1 MTPDSE
7 TSYFNNWFSI
17 EKVEKESGMR
27 IRCVEK
33 YIDAEQLFIAIST
46 IKEKSR
52 IKFCIRILKPEGA
65 HEMISYILGEYSCI
79 FCKMHGV
86 SRVWKSAKTYY
97 VPCSVIDDA
106 VWGEKGWEGFSS
118 GQTDSDM
125 SKAWKQCS

>member
-7 TSYFNNWFSI
+7 TSYFNNWFPI
-17 EKVEKESGMR
+17 EKVEKESEMR

-33 YIDAEQLFIAIST
+33 YIDAERLFMAIST

-65 HEMISYILGEYSCI
+65 GEIMSYILGEYSCI
-79 FCKMHGV
+79 FYKMHGV

-97 VPCSVIDDA
+97 VIGGA
-106 VWGEKGWEGFSS
+106 VWGKRGYEGFSS